1 MSIIST
7 QPEHKIYFFM
17 TAVYPSSD
25 VRKVFDTIVLIWTK
39 KISSSVQH
47 VAEYRTQSIKARGSM
62 LKLISL

>member
-17 TAVYPSSD
+17 TVVYPSSD

-47 VAEYRTQSIKARGSM
+47 VAEY
-62 LKLISL
+62 